1 MYDFIL
7 CSERKLQKNCKLIL
21 LIFFYLFFGAVTLSA
36 ERHLI
41 YKAKSGD
48 GITTVLDKFFLPS
61 TKNYIDKFKE
71 LNANKIDPN
80 DGLYKGTI
88 YKLPIIIKNYNG
100 TDLSSSLNISDDDA
114 QKVDLYNKKVF
125 SANLKSKL
133 YKKDKKIWLPYFLV
147 GSESPVKNSEAAAV
161 ETKKDNSSDKKS
173 SDIRESKSEL
183 KTISKTETVKTRDKK
198 KSSKKKNKTDYS
210 FLGKKYSKVKI
221 KSTKLSGRV
230 YYIDPGHGGCDPGAI
245 GKRNGHELHEDEYAY
260 DISLR
265 LARRLIENGATVY
278 MIVLDPNDGI
288 RDNDFLKTGDK
299 EYYYGGDTISL
310 NQKERLE
317 KRAEIINELYKQNKK
332 TAKSQTSVTI
342 HLDSRYTEK
351 RIDIFFY
358 YKEASEEGEY
368 LAETLKN
375 TISQKY
381 EEAQPGRGYKGSI
394 SSRNLLLLRE
404 LKPTAVYIELGN
416 IQNKNDQ
423 YRFIKSSNRQT
434 IAQWL
439 CDGLISASKKK

>member
-1 MYDFIL
+1 M
-7 CSERKLQKNCKLIL
+7 QKDYRLILIL
-21 LIFFYLFFGAVTLSA
+21 LFYLLIGGAALSA
-36 ERHLI
+36 EKHLI

-71 LNANKIDPN
+71 LNAKKIDPN
-80 DGLYKGTI
+80 EGLYIGTI
-88 YKLPIIIKNYNG
+88 YKLPILIKNYNG
-100 TDLSSSLNISDDDA
+100 TDIASSLNISDEDG

-125 SANLKSKL
+125 SANLKSKP
-133 YKKDKKIWLPYFLV
+133 YKKDKKIWLPYFLTSNEFV
-147 GSESPVKNSEAAAV
+147 AKRQESTTAES
-161 ETKKDNSSDKKS
+161 KKESQPEKKASLVSD
-173 SDIRESKSEL
+173 SKSE
-183 KTISKTETVKTRDKK
+183 KNQIKK
-198 KSSKKKNKTDYS
+198 QESEKKPDSNKKVKTDYS
-210 FLGKKYSKVKI
+210 YFGKKYSKI
-221 KSTKLSGRV
+221 KLKSSKLRGRV

-265 LARRLIENGATVY
+265 LARRLLENGAKVY
-278 MIVLDPNDGI
+278 VIVLDPNDGI
-288 RDNDFLKTGDK
+288 RDNDYLKPGDK

-317 KRAEIINELYKQNKK
+317 KRAEIINELYRQNKK
-332 TAKSQTSVTI
+332 SSKSQTSVTI

-358 YKEASEEGEY
+358 YKEASEEGQY

-375 TISQKY
+375 TISEKY
-381 EEAQPGRGYKGSI
+381 EEAQPGRGYNGSI

-404 LKPTAVYIELGN
+404 LKPTSVYIELGN

-423 YRFIKSSNRQT
+423 YRFIKSSNRHT

-439 CDGLISASKKK
+439 CDGLIEASKKK